1 MVTVPSAFSTAAAPS
16 AFASSFDTTCS
27 DSLDPGGNFCPQP
40 SQYRPLFFST
50 AY

>member
-1 MVTVPSAFSTAAAPS
+1 MVTVPSGFSTPAAPRAS
-16 AFASSFDTTCS
+16 ASSFDTTCS
-27 DSLDPGGNFCPQP
+27 DSLDPGGSFCWHP